1 MSVALGCLALA
12 VTIAETSVGAKY
24 TQSVAG
30 KNVAASVGWGVLF
43 EAILL
48 VDTTLL
54 IGDRWL
60 ALPILVGAGLGIW
73 LAVRR

>member
-1 MSVALGCLALA
+1 MGVALGCVAFA

-24 TQSVAG
+24 TQSVAA
-30 KNVAASVGWGVLF
+30 KNVRGSVLWGVLF

-60 ALPILVGAGLGIW
+60 ALPILAGAALGIW